1 VSCRGEK
8 EGGECGNN
16 VFLAKKTA
24 FFEDK
29 KNRKSSK
36 QARMVGY
43 NQFTRAVSASE
54 DRHGLTSPIAMT
66 TNQEKH
72 ISKHGGFYVG
82 EN

>member
-1 VSCRGEK
+1 
-8 EGGECGNN
+8 
-16 VFLAKKTA
+16 
-24 FFEDK
+24 
-29 KNRKSSK
+29 
-36 QARMVGY
+36 MVGY